1 VRAESA
7 PLPPVWIGLNI
18 PWYNCREFSQLQNKA
33 SSPNESRIYVRVIGK
48 TTSTKELEIY
58 FQSRKQSGDGD
69 ISKIEQIN
77 EKESVITFEDHE
89 GKR

>member
-1 VRAESA
+1 MD
-7 PLPPVWIGLNI
+7 
-18 PWYNCREFSQLQNKA
+18 
-33 SSPNESRIYVRVIGK
+33 ESRIYVRVIGE
-48 TTSTKELEIY
+48 TISTKELEIY
-58 FQSRKQSGDGD
+58 FQSRKQSGGGD